1 MPRIRRPLASH
12 TAATNASQPGHTGN
26 PNPSYGARVSTNT
39 NRGGHG
45 IEDLSLLVEGW
56 LQSCAAR
63 GKSPRTVRWYRPR
76 LVEFVAWYARSG
88 QEATADDFT
97 VANVEGFLSDLR
109 QRHKWESHPL
119 TPTSPEL
126 VSGGYVDGFVRAF
139 RAFASWLEEQE
150 YTEGNRL
157 GRFKHK
163 PAKPPIIEPLT
174 EEEIRRVLDAT
185 TSMRDRALITTL
197 VDTGLRASEIL
208 TLRLDDARVDDTTA
222 TLLVMGKGGRQR
234 VVPLDA
240 HTQRMLVRYKR
251 KERPTPAHPSI
262 EEFFL
267 TRTGEPM
274 TPATLKL
281 VFDRL
286 RERAGLRKFHP
297 HLLRHTFATHY
308 LENGGDL
315 FSLQLIL
322 GHSSLEMVRRYSHMA
337 TGQVMARHKLYS
349 PVAAMK
355 LWSGRKTAPN

>member
-1 MPRIRRPLASH
+1 
-12 TAATNASQPGHTGN
+12 
-26 PNPSYGARVSTNT
+26 
-39 NRGGHG
+39 
-45 IEDLSLLVEGW
+45 

-76 LVEFVAWYARSG
+76 LVEFLAWYSRSG
-88 QEATADDFT
+88 AEPTADNFT
-97 VANVEGFLSDLR
+97 VASVEAFLSELR
-109 QRHKWESHPL
+109 GRHKWESHPL
-119 TPTSPEL
+119 TPTSADL

-139 RAFASWLEEQE
+139 RAFASWLEEQGH
-150 YTEGNRL
+150 TEENQL
-157 GRFKHK
+157 GRFKHR

-174 EEEIRRVLDAT
+174 EQEIRRVLDAT
-185 TSMRDRALITTL
+185 ASPRDLALITTL

-208 TLRLDDARVDDTTA
+208 TLKVADTRIDETPA

-234 VVPLDA
+234 IVPIDT
-240 HTQRMLVRYKR
+240 HTQRMLVRYR
-251 KERPTPAHPSI
+251 KKGRPVPRHPSI

-267 TRTGEPM
+267 TRTGESM

-281 VFDRL
+281 VFERL
-286 RERAGLRKFHP
+286 RDRAGLRKFHP

-355 LWSGRKTAPN
+355 LWSGRKAPGI

>member
-1 MPRIRRPLASH
+1 MQDAVQLPLARPES
-12 TAATNASQPGHTGN
+12 
-26 PNPSYGARVSTNT
+26 
-39 NRGGHG
+39 
-45 IEDLSLLVEGW
+45 LSLLLEGW

-76 LVEFVAWYARSG
+76 LTEFIAWYGRSRS
-88 QEATADDFT
+88 EPTTEDFT
-97 VANVEGFLSDLR
+97 VATVEAFLAALR
-109 QRHKWESHPL
+109 QRHKWESHPT

-139 RAFASWLEEQE
+139 RAFASWLYEQG
-150 YTEGNRL
+150 YTAENRL
-157 GRFKHK
+157 GRFRHR
-163 PAKPPIIEPLT
+163 PAKPPIIEPLST
-174 EEEIRRVLDAT
+174 DQIRSVIEAACSL
-185 TSMRDRALITTL
+185 RDRALIITM
-197 VDTGLRASEIL
+197 VDTGLRASEVL
-208 TLRLDDARVDDTTA
+208 TLKMSDARIEDTTG

-234 VVPLDA
+234 IVPIDA
-240 HTQRMLVRYKR
+240 HTQRVLVQYKR
-251 KERPTPAHPSI
+251 KERPTPVHPSV

-267 TRTGEPM
+267 TRAGEPM
-274 TPATLKL
+274 TAATLKL

-286 RERAGLRKFHP
+286 RDRTGLKKFHP

-337 TGQVMARHKLYS
+337 TGQVLARHKLYS

-355 LWSGRKTAPN
+355 LWSARRPTAG